1 VSTLQLANFRVCDSV
16 VDGAMQGSAHQEATT
31 NPAQFARRLSERLSE
46 LSGAETN
53 NEVSEASTLDA
64 SASSIVSS
72 TVKNVDNTEVA
83 HPLTHPAVEVESIQP
98 PFHQHQHQQKQRE
111 ISLNQQVRT
120 DAAITLKSQGAHVSR
135 LDAINRPRQ
144 ARNIDLANK
153 QAVGIAGRKAS
164 LKCRAQIAQGRAET
178 LANLRERVSAA
189 RARQSVRS
197 TGHVNT
203 ANALT

>member
-1 VSTLQLANFRVCDSV
+1 
-16 VDGAMQGSAHQEATT
+16 
-31 NPAQFARRLSERLSE
+31 
-46 LSGAETN
+46 
-53 NEVSEASTLDA
+53 
-64 SASSIVSS
+64 
-72 TVKNVDNTEVA
+72 
-83 HPLTHPAVEVESIQP
+83 
-98 PFHQHQHQQKQRE
+98 
-111 ISLNQQVRT
+111 
-120 DAAITLKSQGAHVSR
+120 VSR